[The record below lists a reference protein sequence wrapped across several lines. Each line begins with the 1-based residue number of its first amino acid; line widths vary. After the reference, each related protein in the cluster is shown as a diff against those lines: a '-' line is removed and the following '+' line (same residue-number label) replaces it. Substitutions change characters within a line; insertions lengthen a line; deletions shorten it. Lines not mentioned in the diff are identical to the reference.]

1 VGGRTVAFSLD
12 IRRGEPFV
20 KAATPHAG
28 EKAEALVTRAVAAG
42 ASSIIVLDLSRV
54 GTRRGVDVAL
64 LERVRA
70 AVPGVELIVGGG
82 VRGPSDL
89 TALEKTGCHAV
100 LVATA
105 LYDGR
110 LQPSDLKTHV

>member
-1 VGGRTVAFSLD
+1 KKVAFSLD

-20 KAATPHAG
+20 KASTPHAG
-28 EKAEALVTRAVAAG
+28 EKAESLVARAAASG
-42 ASSIIVLDLSRV
+42 VSSIIVLDLSRV

-64 LERVRA
+64 LDRVRA
-70 AVPGVELIVGGG
+70 AVPGVELIVGGR
-82 VRGPSDL
+82 VRGPSAL
-89 TALEKTGCHAV
+89 AALEKAGCDAA

-110 LQPSDLKTHV
+110 LQPSDIKTA

>member
-1 VGGRTVAFSLD
+1 
-12 IRRGEPFV
+12 
-20 KAATPHAG
+20 
-28 EKAEALVTRAVAAG
+28 VAAG

-64 LERVRA
+64 LERVRT
-70 AVPGVELIVGGG
+70 AVPEVELIVGGG

-89 TALEKTGCHAV
+89 AALEKAGCDAA

-110 LQPSDLKTHV
+110 LQPGDLARP